1 MMASR
6 RSRHRRDK
14 RQEAAELQR
23 TEWQIEPR
31 PMSPFTSAVLA
42 LAEFAGRDKSKDE
55 PAQDV
60 EEQHER

>member
-23 TEWQIEPR
+23 T
-31 PMSPFTSAVLA
+31 
-42 LAEFAGRDKSKDE
+42 DE
-55 PAQDV
+55 PPLSMSMLASREDYARAAEEIKRFNRSKAAAQKKARD
-60 EEQHER
+60 EN

>member
-23 TEWQIEPR
+23 TGWPPGMLQDD
-31 PMSPFTSAVLA
+31 S
-42 LAEFAGRDKSKDE
+42 RDLSRWLSEQPGARRQVDE
-55 PAQDV
+55 VAQ
-60 EEQHER
+60 EIKEQHEN